1 MKASRITKWTTTQ
14 RATQATTTAMA
25 IVTTQTIL
33 RIMHRM
39 LKTIQRM
46 QRTVTMS
53 IAARRTAQAAAINF
67 NFFLEGGL
75 EKPPFSLDI
84 DLCKHIL

>member
-33 RIMHRM
+33 RIMQRM

-67 NFFLEGGL
+67 NFFLEV
-75 EKPPFSLDI
+75 
-84 DLCKHIL
+84 

>member
-33 RIMHRM
+33 RIMQRM

-53 IAARRTAQAAAINF
+53 IAARRTAQAAAGNF